1 MLDLSAGTGQTE
13 NAAHSGRKEGEPVTI
28 AQILSL
34 FVHDKQSQTI
44 LALILVDLILGV
56 AAALKLGTFRLAY
69 LANFARNDVLGKV
82 APFLVISAAADVAG
96 GVNIVIPGLDLKNM
110 ATGMFVGISAAMVG
124 SILSSLKD
132 LTGAALPEAVAGHTP
147 PPPHVQP
154 PVA

>member
-1 MLDLSAGTGQTE
+1 
-13 NAAHSGRKEGEPVTI
+13 VTI
-28 AQILSL
+28 AQILHQ
-34 FVHDKQSQTI
+34 FVTDKQTQTI
-44 LALILVDLILGV
+44 VALIVVDLILGV

-132 LTGAALPEAVAGHTP
+132 LTGAALPEAVAGHAP
-147 PPPHVQP
+147 PPAHVQP